1 MKGLSGYAEKYAKKI
16 DEREENHIC
25 FIPQEKFQAGGFWKK
40 DNVLD
45 VAGFLEVRDAEEGEG
60 YRILVNWGTFATY
73 ETLEQVDEVLKMI
86 QSAIERGEKNF
97 KLPEQEYFY
106 QLESLFNA
114 QRILKNYMSELKKA
128 IGYHRL
134 ILKDRIA
141 WEQQRITEIL
151 SNLKEHEED
160 FANV

>member
-1 MKGLSGYAEKYAKKI
+1 M
-16 DEREENHIC
+16 
-25 FIPQEKFQAGGFWKK
+25 
-40 DNVLD
+40 
-45 VAGFLEVRDAEEGEG
+45 EVRDAEEGEG

-86 QSAIERGEKNF
+86 QSAIERGEKSF

-128 IGYHRL
+128 VGFHHL

-151 SNLKEHEED
+151 SNLKEHEEG